1 MKRLL
6 VLTILSVS
14 VASSACCARPSRC
27 TPCRPPCMPT
37 SACGGAVETYSTPTI
52 MTTTPTLTMPQS
64 MPAQNIPGP
73 DAYVPSSNH

>member
-1 MKRLL
+1 
-6 VLTILSVS
+6 
-14 VASSACCARPSRC
+14 
-27 TPCRPPCMPT
+27 MPT